1 MSRRWGAAL
10 ASSFSLAAAQP
21 ASDAAALL
29 RAADAARTSLEEG
42 VVRLR
47 VARSAGPGHEADEID
62 LYVGG
67 PHRALAVFR
76 SGRQEG
82 RRLLVVEGASWLLV
96 PGARHA
102 IAIAGQ
108 HRLAGELAIADLAG
122 RPLAGRYEPSLR
134 PATEEVN
141 GAACRVL
148 ELAAAAPG
156 DPHPSAVLW
165 VGAADGLPRRLVL
178 LLPSGR
184 EAREIVFD
192 SFRSERDRKVADRLR
207 IRDLLRPGA
216 ETRVEFLGY
225 QPQALEPSIFTVE
238 GARSLP

>member
-1 MSRRWGAAL
+1 MSRRWGAAVAL
-10 ASSFSLAAAQP
+10 IFSLAAAGP
-21 ASDAAALL
+21 ASDAVALL

-47 VARSAGPGHEADEID
+47 VERTDAAERQPDEID

-76 SGRQEG
+76 SGRQRG
-82 RRLLVVEGASWLLV
+82 RRLLAVEGASWLLV

-122 RPLAGRYEPSLR
+122 TPLAGRYEPGLR
-134 PATEEVN
+134 PATEEV
-141 GAACRVL
+141 GGVECRVL
-148 ELAAAAPG
+148 DLAAAAPG

-165 VGAADGLPRRLVL
+165 IGAADGLPRRLVL

-192 SFRSERDRKVADRLR
+192 SFRSERGRKVADRLR
-207 IRDLLRPGA
+207 IHDLLRPGA

-238 GARSLP
+238 GARVLP